1 MPLCSIRRALV
12 ASASATHPTLQ
23 GGSSLSTTTTPT
35 LGIFA
40 FTILL
45 LLSALSCT
53 QDSEPRLEPTR
64 TLAPTPFVPPTQG
77 SVSFDLVAA
86 TEYAISCRQLLD
98 SGDDDDFRTG
108 KEGEQDFYAWV
119 DAITALIPPPEL
131 RDFHESWTTQF
142 AGQSNLGP
150 NAKTQQAAWQEAE
163 IVVAMMPELRQILV
177 DERCLTETEVLL
189 YNRQVAAR
197 ARLAAATVYRAQTV
211 EEYVQVCAD
220 IKFAAPIMG
229 GLSAMFTHLLTEWQN
244 LVPPPGL
251 EVYHSTVHSFYQELR
266 SAKWDI
272 DKVPGESLV
281 ALKSAVRAATD
292 KHPDFPNLL
301 IRSGCT
307 G

>member
-1 MPLCSIRRALV
+1 M
-12 ASASATHPTLQ
+12 
-23 GGSSLSTTTTPT
+23 STTTTPT

-53 QDSEPRLEPTR
+53 KDSEPRLEPTW
-64 TLAPTPFVPPTQG
+64 TLAPTPILPGTAPFVPPTQG
-77 SVSFDLVAA
+77 SISFDLVAV

-98 SGDDDDFRTG
+98 SADDIGTG
-108 KEGEQDFYAWV
+108 KEGEQDFWAWV

-142 AGQSNLGP
+142 AGQSKSNGP

-163 IVVAMMPELRQILV
+163 IVVAMMPKLRQILV
-177 DERCLTETEVLL
+177 DEWCLTETEVLL

-197 ARLAAATVYRAQTV
+197 ARLAAATVYRVQTV

-220 IKFAAPIMG
+220 IKFATPIMG
-229 GLSAMFTHLLTEWQN
+229 SLSAMFTHLLTEWKN

-251 EVYHSTVHSFYQELR
+251 EGYHSTVHSFYQEWR
-266 SAKWDI
+266 SAKGDI

-281 ALKSAVRAATD
+281 ALKSAARAATD

-301 IRSGCT
+301 IRSGCS